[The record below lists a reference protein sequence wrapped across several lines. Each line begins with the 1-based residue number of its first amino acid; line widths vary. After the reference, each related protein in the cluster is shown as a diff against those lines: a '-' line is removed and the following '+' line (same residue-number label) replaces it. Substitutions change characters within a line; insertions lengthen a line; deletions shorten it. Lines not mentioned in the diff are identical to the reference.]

1 MLNEDVRIAPSVLSA
16 DFTRLGQELESIR
29 DADLV
34 HYDVMDGHFVPNV
47 SFGMGIL
54 KQVKAATD
62 IPLDV
67 HLMVTN
73 PEEQTPWFLDAGA
86 DIVTFHMEAQTH
98 ANRLC
103 SLIHA
108 AGAKAAVALN
118 PATPVS
124 LLDSVIEDVDMVLVM
139 TVNPGFG
146 GQSFIEGSIAK
157 IRKLRALCA
166 EHGVNPWV
174 EVDGGIVAD
183 TAERVVAAGANVL
196 VAGSSVFGAK
206 DRGVAIGALRDAGHR
221 GLTVRG

>member
-1 MLNEDVRIAPSVLSA
+1 MLNEDVRVAPSVLSA
-16 DFTRLGQELESIR
+16 DFTKLGQELEDIQG
-29 DADLV
+29 ADLI

-54 KQVKAATD
+54 RQVKAATD

-73 PEEQTPWFLDAGA
+73 PEEQASWFLDAGA

-103 SLIHA
+103 SLIHD

-157 IRKLRALCA
+157 LRKLRALCA
-166 EHGVNPWV
+166 EHGVSPWV
-174 EVDGGIVAD
+174 EVDGGIVAGN
-183 TAERVVAAGANVL
+183 AERVVAAGANVL
-196 VAGSSVFGAK
+196 VAGSSVFGAT
-206 DRGVAIGALRDAGHR
+206 DRAGAIGALREAGRR
-221 GLTVRG
+221 GLTRRG